1 MRHIHMAALDL
12 VLRRI
17 HQCGKA
23 LAASLDEHSVSYWN
37 SELSKANTL
46 KNRIMVRFGVRPV
59 VVHVDFINKRRKAA

>member
-23 LAASLDEHSVSYWN
+23 YAASLDEHSLSYWN
-37 SELSKANTL
+37 KELSKANTL
-46 KNRIMVRFGVRPV
+46 KQKIMSRFGVRPV
-59 VVHVDFINKRRKAA
+59 VVHVDFINKRRIAA

>member
-23 LAASLDEHSVSYWN
+23 LAHSTDDHSISYWN
-37 SELSKANTL
+37 NELSKANTL
-46 KNRIMVRFGVRPV
+46 KGKIMSRFGVRPV
-59 VVHVDFINKRRKAA
+59 VVQVDFINKRRIAA